1 MKMNFGTKIVIEA
14 GNIISKEDI
23 ATNTG
28 TTIIVTNLFFNTP
41 VRYKFLKKD
50 YTEVGYIDE
59 SLRYLALVNKEIFF
73 RLTNNGKVLFST
85 NGSRRI

>member
-28 TTIIVTNLFFNTP
+28 TTIIVTNLFFDTP

-59 SLRYLALVNKEIFF
+59 SLRYLALVNKEIAF

>member
-1 MKMNFGTKIVIEA
+1 M
-14 GNIISKEDI
+14 
-23 ATNTG
+23 
-28 TTIIVTNLFFNTP
+28 L
-41 VRYKFLKKD
+41 LKKN

-59 SLRYLALVNKEIFF
+59 ALRYLALVNKEIAF

>member
-1 MKMNFGTKIVIEA
+1 M
-14 GNIISKEDI
+14 SKEDI

-59 SLRYLALVNKEIFF
+59 SLRYLALVNKEISF
-73 RLTNNGKVLFST
+73 RLINNGKVLFST

>member
-1 MKMNFGTKIVIEA
+1 MNFGTKIVIEA

-59 SLRYLALVNKEIFF
+59 ALRYLALVNKEIAF
-73 RLTNNGKVLFST
+73 RLINNGKVLFST